1 MEFKAVC
8 PSILIPN
15 RISKR
20 DFILNGT
27 SLSDITKIGI
37 ISDTHDNIENILK
50 AVKEFNSRHVEIVL
64 HAGDFVSP
72 IAVESF
78 AGIKLV
84 GILGNND
91 TDIPGLTS
99 AFNKIDGELKGE
111 IFEAVYDGMKLV
123 IYHGT
128 SSSRKEF
135 LIKSGK
141 YDMVIYGHT
150 HRKASNKI
158 GRTLVINPGTAKGWF
173 FGFYATIAVFD
184 THSRIIEFVYL

>member
-1 MEFKAVC
+1 M
-8 PSILIPN
+8 
-15 RISKR
+15 
-20 DFILNGT
+20 
-27 SLSDITKIGI
+27 KIGL

-50 AVKEFNSRHVEIVL
+50 PVKEFNSRHVDIVL

-84 GILGNND
+84 GVLGNND

-99 AFNKIDGELKGE
+99 AFNKIHAELKGD

-128 SSSRKEF
+128 NPSKKDF

-141 YDMVIYGHT
+141 YDIVICGHT
-150 HRKASNKI
+150 HRKANYKV
-158 GRTLVINPGTAKGWF
+158 GRTTVVNPGAAKGWF

-184 THSRIIEFVYL
+184 TYTRIIEFINL

>member
-1 MEFKAVC
+1 M
-8 PSILIPN
+8 N
-15 RISKR
+15 RFTKH
-20 DFILNGT
+20 DFILKDT
-27 SLSDITKIGI
+27 SLSDIMKIGI

-50 AVKEFNSRHVEIVL
+50 AVKEFNSRHVDIVI
-64 HAGDFVSP
+64 HAGDFISP

-91 TDIPGLTS
+91 TDIHGLIS
-99 AFNKIDGELKGE
+99 AFNKINGELKGE
-111 IFEAVYDGMKLV
+111 IFEAVYDGIKLV

-128 SSSRKEF
+128 SSTKKEF

-141 YDMVIYGHT
+141 YDMVICGHT

-158 GRTLVINPGTAKGWF
+158 GRTIVVNPGSAKGWF
-173 FGFYATIAVFD
+173 LGFYATIAILD
-184 THSRIIEFVYL
+184 THTRNIEFVSL

>member
-1 MEFKAVC
+1 M
-8 PSILIPN
+8 
-15 RISKR
+15 
-20 DFILNGT
+20 
-27 SLSDITKIGI
+27 KIGI

-50 AVKEFNSRHVEIVL
+50 AVKEFNSRHVDIVL

-99 AFNKIDGELKGE
+99 AFNKINGELKGE
-111 IFEAVYDGMKLV
+111 IFEAAYDDIKLI

-128 SSSRKEF
+128 SSTKKEF
-135 LIKSGK
+135 LINSGK

-150 HRKASNKI
+150 HRKVSNKI
-158 GRTLVINPGTAKGWF
+158 GRTIVVNPGTAKGWF
-173 FGFYATIAVFD
+173 FGIYATIAVFD
-184 THSRIIEFVYL
+184 THTRNIEFVSL

>member
-1 MEFKAVC
+1 MSSSV
-8 PSILIPN
+8 ITN
-15 RISKR
+15 G
-20 DFILNGT
+20 DFLLKCTTLTHIV
-27 SLSDITKIGI
+27 KIGL

-50 AVKEFNSRHVEIVL
+50 AVKEFNSRQVDIVL
-64 HAGDFVSP
+64 HTGDFVSP

-91 TDIPGLTS
+91 TDIVGLTS
-99 AFNKIDGELKGE
+99 AFNKIHGELKGE
-111 IFEAVYDGMKLV
+111 TFEAVYDGIKLV

-128 SSSRKEF
+128 NSSKKEF

-150 HRKASNKI
+150 HRKANYKI
-158 GRTLVINPGTAKGWF
+158 GRTTVVNPGAAKGLF
-173 FGFYATIAVFD
+173 FGFYATIAIFD
-184 THSRIIEFVYL
+184 TYSRIIEFVNL

>member
-1 MEFKAVC
+1 M
-8 PSILIPN
+8 
-15 RISKR
+15 
-20 DFILNGT
+20 
-27 SLSDITKIGI
+27 KIGL

-50 AVKEFNSRHVEIVL
+50 AVEEFNSRHADIVL

-72 IAVESF
+72 IAIESF

-99 AFNKIDGELKGE
+99 AFNKIHAELKGD

-128 SSSRKEF
+128 NPSKKDF

-141 YDMVIYGHT
+141 YDLVIYGHT
-150 HRKASNKI
+150 HRKANYKV
-158 GRTLVINPGTAKGWF
+158 GRTTVVNPGAAKGWF
-173 FGFYATIAVFD
+173 FGFYATIAIFD
-184 THSRIIEFVYL
+184 TYTRIIEFVDL

>member
-1 MEFKAVC
+1 M
-8 PSILIPN
+8 
-15 RISKR
+15 
-20 DFILNGT
+20 
-27 SLSDITKIGI
+27 KIGL

-50 AVKEFNSRHVEIVL
+50 AVEEFNSRHVDIVL

-78 AGIKLV
+78 AGIRLV

-99 AFNKIDGELKGE
+99 AFNKIHAELKGD
-111 IFEAVYDGMKLV
+111 IFEVVYDGMKLV

-128 SSSRKEF
+128 NPSKKDF

-141 YDMVIYGHT
+141 YDLVIYGHT
-150 HRKASNKI
+150 HRKANYKV
-158 GRTLVINPGTAKGWF
+158 GRTTVVNPGVAKGLF

-184 THSRIIEFVYL
+184 TYTRIIEFVNL